1 MIPSTPK
8 HQRPINLIFPSVNY
22 AIFFFVFEVDDG
34 LCVLYDIVKNKT
46 ETVLLFFFCF
56 QNGRTNTMT
65 KRVGTYLITLLLV
78 VYVRKGPGL

>member
-1 MIPSTPK
+1 M
-8 HQRPINLIFPSVNY
+8 QF
-22 AIFFFVFEVDDG
+22 FFFVFEVDDGWSG

-78 VYVRKGPGL
+78 VYVRKRPGL